1 MPELFLPFLL
11 SLLGTTLCTYILCFF
26 GIYPS
31 RRVPPPT
38 LFPLSFRSPP
48 PSNSLRAFQKN
59 LPLRLYPDPRVLSL
73 SMANFLGRSRPA
85 PYPLCLNY
93 PFSGS
98 IHTDTGT
105 IDSFIGIL
113 TGTFARETLNGFP
126 RLHPIRHTIKST
138 LGLLRLVRFALSN
151 QKEDLDKSIIYL
163 TESVLFPSPW
173 WQMRGTEILQTLCCL
188 AVALFKRSRVNKLPE
203 GAIHAATYFRHIREQ
218 PHQMFMIPRHHVTS
232 WLIDA
237 LACQVELESG
247 NVMANL
253 AEMADL
259 CYELL
264 ALGMPNDYT
273 MGPLVLFIKAF
284 VPNAMVTPYEILDL
298 DRDYPVDQFIEC
310 LRAARG
316 HQLIRDEIRL
326 ALVGCL
332 LARYLRTFMNDD
344 YEEATSILDEV
355 SSAEDRF
362 PAWFAALAQELVTL
376 TAYLRSVTHE
386 TPEYSEE
393 ATYRIREILGS
404 SFEKESFLPGLVFDL
419 EGAANR
425 RYIHFGFV
433 IEAVKEDP
441 NLSFSQRL
449 QMMSGMSYFESE
461 DDDSELGRLYKTLDV
476 FLRLIEEIKNDGTK
490 VDEAIEKGR
499 TIFASSSLK
508 DWLSSIPSLMF
519 GQLLFLAI
527 MHRNK
532 PEYINEFIQTRR
544 QVLNRV
550 LPGPAM
556 RWRFIVR
563 RQLSMILIIRSTMLS
578 KLFPD
583 HSMRDMDEAM
593 ELLSQCVDDKYGRLP
608 DRCLL
613 ACRWAYV
620 ARDNR
625 HPTVSTAY
633 EAATSLM
640 PDTLLF
646 APTLQLQ
653 HHTLSMS
660 GDNFHNMSLDYA
672 SYRVD
677 LGQLEEAIETLERGR
692 ALLWSEMRYLRASID
707 QFPQVDPQ
715 LGEKL
720 AAVNRDLEELTK
732 TIPPSLSLVTDND
745 GAAEDLRAVGPFG
758 HLLLKQRKLLEER
771 NKHISQIRALPGF
784 DKYLT
789 SPSFDTL
796 RSAASSGPVIIIN
809 HSIWRSD
816 ILIILHDSPPSV
828 IPTPDNF
835 FVRAKA
841 LKNELLDARNEHRP
855 DSKHHNQTLAHVLT
869 ELYDLVGKPV
879 IDKLRQLNV
888 PEQSRVWWC
897 PTSVFCSLPLHAMG
911 PIPSDDGG
919 EDRYFLDLYI
929 PSYTPTLSALIP
941 ASERCELGSQTLDL
955 PSLLLVAHFDVP
967 SPDMSLSEVCKD
979 VEVVQALEKRL
990 PVKCLI
996 SEGATPTSVLDGLC
1010 DHQFIH
1016 FVCHGMLEAGKPFE
1030 AGFEL
1035 HANKRLT
1042 LLDIVRSRLPA
1053 AEFAFLSACHTAELT
1068 EGSSADEGLH
1078 LAAAV
1083 QYCGF
1088 RSVVGTMWAM
1098 ANDDGQDVAKY
1109 FYRSMFARRG
1119 TGTGELV
1126 PYYKRSAGALR
1137 DAVQK
1142 LRRNLKK
1149 SRIDQEIVLERW
1161 VNFVHYGA

>member
-1 MPELFLPFLL
+1 MTQA
-11 SLLGTTLCTYILCFF
+11 LG
-26 GIYPS
+26 
-31 RRVPPPT
+31 
-38 LFPLSFRSPP
+38 
-48 PSNSLRAFQKN
+48 
-59 LPLRLYPDPRVLSL
+59 
-73 SMANFLGRSRPA
+73 SMQLA
-85 PYPLCLNY
+85 
-93 PFSGS
+93 
-98 IHTDTGT
+98 
-105 IDSFIGIL
+105 
-113 TGTFARETLNGFP
+113 
-126 RLHPIRHTIKST
+126 
-138 LGLLRLVRFALSN
+138 RFALSN

-163 TESVLFPSPW
+163 TETLLYPSSS
-173 WQMRGTEILQTLCCL
+173 WQVRGTEILPTLCFL
-188 AVALFKRSRVNKLPE
+188 ALALSKRSRVNKLPE
-203 GAIHAATYFRHIREQ
+203 GAIHAATYFRHIRDQ
-218 PHQMFMIPRHHVTS
+218 PHQMSNVPRYCVTG

-237 LACQVELESG
+237 LACQVELKSG

-259 CYELL
+259 LRELFASGL
-264 ALGMPNDYT
+264 PNERTTMPLCHFLIAL
-273 MGPLVLFIKAF
+273 
-284 VPNAMVTPYEILDL
+284 VPNLNPTPLELWDP
-298 DRDYPVDQFIEC
+298 DQPVDQYIEC

-316 HQLIRDEIRL
+316 HQLVRDEVRLGLAACLIIRY
-326 ALVGCL
+326 G
-332 LARYLRTFMNDD
+332 RTFMNDD
-344 YEEATSILDEV
+344 YEEAASMLDEV
-355 SSAEDRF
+355 ITSSSAEESY
-362 PAWFAALAQELVTL
+362 ASQAQQLVTML
-376 TAYLRSVTHE
+376 AVWRSNAHH

-393 ATYRIREILGS
+393 TTYRIRELLGS
-404 SFEKESFLPGLVFDL
+404 PFVKELLIPGLVFDL
-419 EGAANR
+419 EGAANKR
-425 RYIHFGFV
+425 SVHFGFL
-433 IEAVKEDP
+433 IDAVKEYP
-441 NLSFSQRL
+441 NFSYSQR
-449 QMMSGMSYFESE
+449 QQKITGMTITKPE
-461 DDDSELGRLYKTLDV
+461 DDDSEISRLYKEGDLLMPLV
-476 FLRLIEEIKNDGTK
+476 IEIIKDGTR
-490 VDEAIEKGR
+490 VDEIIEKGR
-499 TIFASSSLK
+499 KIFAS
-508 DWLSSIPSLMF
+508 LSSPKDSFPSLAP
-519 GQLLFLAI
+519 LLFGEMLFQAI
-527 MHRNK
+527 MHSNNLK
-532 PEYINEFIQTRR
+532 PEYINEFINTRR
-544 QVLNRV
+544 PFLDPR
-550 LPGPAM
+550 LPGPFR
-556 RWRFIVR
+556 RWRFRILH
-563 RQLSMILIIRSTMLS
+563 QLSATLIIRSKMLS

-583 HSMRDMDEAM
+583 RSMQDMDEAM
-593 ELLSQCVDDKYGRLP
+593 ELLSQCVDNKIGRMP
-608 DRCLL
+608 DRCLI
-613 ACRWAYV
+613 ACKWAYT
-620 ARDNR
+620 ARHNR
-625 HPTVSTAY
+625 HPTVTTAY
-633 EAATSLM
+633 EAAMSLM
-640 PDTLLF
+640 SDTLLF

-653 HHTLSMS
+653 HHTLAMS
-660 GDNFHNMSLDYA
+660 DDFHKMSLDYA

-677 LGQLEEAIETLERGR
+677 QGQLEEAIETLERGR

-707 QFPQVDPQ
+707 QLPQADPQ
-715 LGEKL
+715 LGEKF

-732 TIPPSLSLVTDND
+732 STLPSLDLVTDDD

-758 HLLLKQRKLLEER
+758 HLLVKQRKLLEER
-771 NKHISQIRALPGF
+771 NKLISQIRALPGF

-789 SPSFDTL
+789 SPSFDML

-816 ILIILHDSPPSV
+816 ILIILHDSLPSL
-828 IPTPDNF
+828 IQTPDDF

-841 LKNELLDARNEHRP
+841 LKNALLNARNEHRP
-855 DSKHHNQTLAHVLT
+855 DSERYNQTLAHVLA

-879 IDKLRQLNV
+879 IDRLCQLNV

-941 ASERCELGSQTLDL
+941 ASERCDLGSHNLDF

-990 PVKCLI
+990 SVRSLI
-996 SEGATPTSVLDGLC
+996 SEGATPTSVLDGLRN
-1010 DHQFIH
+1010 HQFIH
-1016 FVCHGMLEAGKPFE
+1016 FVCHGMLEVGKPFD

-1035 HANKRLT
+1035 YGNKRLS

-1149 SRIDQEIVLERW
+1149 SRVDQAIVLERW
-1161 VNFVHYGA
+1161 VNFVHYGE